1 MLEIEKKIQEI
12 LNNLDFVQY
21 SFTKEAVEYFNK
33 AFLHQSRWE
42 DEVIENIFF
51 THAIENED
59 MSFSMRILTVYG
71 KEHKERISPSFWNNK
86 SDLNKILL
94 LLIAEEKFIQTDEN
108 KDGETIEIQGHTY
121 KLSLVK

>member
-12 LNNLDFVQY
+12 FNNLDFVQY

-33 AFLHQSRWE
+33 AKQTSKQIKE
-42 DEVIENIFF
+42 IFF
-51 THAIENED
+51 SPTVELSGEQYFSISMIECD
-59 MSFSMRILTVYG
+59 G
-71 KEHKERISPSFWNNK
+71 HKYNDCLRLDFWENNQQYRMPG
-86 SDLNKILL
+86 STILL